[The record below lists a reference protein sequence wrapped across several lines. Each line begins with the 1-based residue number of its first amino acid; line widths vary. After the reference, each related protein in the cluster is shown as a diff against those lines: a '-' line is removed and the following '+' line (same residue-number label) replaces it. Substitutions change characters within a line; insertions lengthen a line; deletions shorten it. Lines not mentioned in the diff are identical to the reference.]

1 MISPSLRIDPSNA
14 RVHFAARMIA
24 HYVSSAR
31 SNAWYV
37 SPDATIPDAKVLIQE
52 CASRWPEEKIQLFSA
67 YAICRLF
74 ARHNS
79 IERIYILAIL
89 EEVYGYDFKFP
100 IA

>member
-1 MISPSLRIDPSNA
+1 
-14 RVHFAARMIA
+14 
-24 HYVSSAR
+24 VSSAR
-31 SNAWYV
+31 SNAWIQPLLDSPVFSCWWEYV